1 MKKILIANRGEIASR
16 IIRTC
21 KRIGI
26 KTVAIYSEADQDAIY
41 TRIADEK
48 YFIGPPNVNE
58 SYLNMEKIIQIAVDA
73 GVDAIHPGYGFLSE
87 NAEFAN
93 KCKENDIIFIGP
105 SADAI
110 EKMGNKIKARRILG
124 MANIPIIPGNESPLK
139 DLNEA
144 KLVANEIGYPVMLKA
159 SAGGGG
165 IGMQLVC
172 NDEDLEKYF
181 TSNRRRAGDFFGDDS
196 LFIEKLI
203 ENPRHIEIQLLA
215 DNHGNIISLGEREC
229 SIQRRHQKVIEE
241 APSPFIDETTRKKLY
256 EVAIK
261 IGKTINYSNAG
272 TVEFIMDGEKNFYFL
287 EVNTRLQV
295 EHPITEEI
303 TGLDIVEHQVRIAN
317 DEVLS
322 LSQDDIKIKG
332 HAIEARIY
340 AEDPVT
346 FFPSPGRINKL
357 SLPEGEKI
365 RHEIGVEEGQEVTP
379 YYDPMIGK
387 LIVTANTRSEAIMNL
402 SRALDEYNIEGIK
415 TNIPLLKR
423 ISKNDAFKK
432 GHTTTNFIAEELTE
446 EK

>member
-165 IGMQLVC
+165 IGMQIVC

-241 APSPFIDETTRKKLY
+241 APSPFIDEITRKKLY

-357 SLPEGEKI
+357 SLPKGEKI

-387 LIVTANTRSEAIMNL
+387 LIVTANTRLEAIMNL

-423 ISKNDAFKK
+423 ISKNGAFKK

-446 EK
+446 GK

>member
-241 APSPFIDETTRKKLY
+241 APSPFIDEITRKKLY

-379 YYDPMIGK
+379 YYDPMVGK

>member
-1 MKKILIANRGEIASR
+1 
-16 IIRTC
+16 
-21 KRIGI
+21 
-26 KTVAIYSEADQDAIY
+26 KTVAIYSEADQYAIY

-58 SYLNMEKIIQIAVDA
+58 RYLNMEKIIQIAVDA

-105 SADAI
+105 STDAI

-215 DNHGNIISLGEREC
+215 DNHG
-229 SIQRRHQKVIEE
+229 
-241 APSPFIDETTRKKLY
+241 
-256 EVAIK
+256 
-261 IGKTINYSNAG
+261 
-272 TVEFIMDGEKNFYFL
+272 
-287 EVNTRLQV
+287 
-295 EHPITEEI
+295 
-303 TGLDIVEHQVRIAN
+303 
-317 DEVLS
+317 
-322 LSQDDIKIKG
+322 
-332 HAIEARIY
+332 
-340 AEDPVT
+340 
-346 FFPSPGRINKL
+346 
-357 SLPEGEKI
+357 
-365 RHEIGVEEGQEVTP
+365 
-379 YYDPMIGK
+379 
-387 LIVTANTRSEAIMNL
+387 RSEEHTSEL
-402 SRALDEYNIEGIK
+402 QSRFYLVCR
-415 TNIPLLKR
+415 LL
-423 ISKNDAFKK
+423 
-432 GHTTTNFIAEELTE
+432 L
-446 EK
+446 